1 MGQCSFTGKN
11 ARPLQKKNPFLANPE
26 FYSIAGVSRAVTIT
40 CAYLMSV
47 TQFGWPEI
55 LEAVRCA
62 RPQAGPNFGF
72 QNQLMK
78 FYQNGVARSERER
91 LKTLYPD
98 SKFDDDAHLQKLLRE
113 RQATT
118 DPID

>member
-1 MGQCSFTGKN
+1 
-11 ARPLQKKNPFLANPE
+11 
-26 FYSIAGVSRAVTIT
+26 
-40 CAYLMSV
+40 MSV
-47 TQFGWPEI
+47 THFGWPEI

-91 LKTLYPD
+91 LKALYPD
-98 SKFDDDAHLQKLLRE
+98 SKFDDDDAHLQKLLRE
-113 RQATT
+113 KQAATT